1 MQILKN
7 INVDDEK
14 LYGDNTFVHDHKLSR
29 HCIGLSGMKFSDE
42 EIEEL
47 ASKIRKMK
55 EEGTTFMLFYRI
67 FNKETGI
74 NVKRSWIR
82 PYQP

>member
-1 MQILKN
+1 
-7 INVDDEK
+7 
-14 LYGDNTFVHDHKLSR
+14 
-29 HCIGLSGMKFSDE
+29 MKFSDE

-55 EEGTTFMLFYRI
+55 EEGTHLCCSIGI